1 MIVILERGN
10 LLMETSWTQ
19 NVSPWIRIDL
29 KEWEPLING
38 YTPVLY
44 RKKSFLFHE
53 EDPSSFV
60 YIIKSGRV
68 RLTSFRSDG
77 SEKQFFIAEE
87 GCICGEG
94 GCLMRHP
101 HESSAVAIV
110 DTEVY
115 RISSQELELAM
126 KQDWHLTNL
135 IMQVFCRKNSI
146 LANMVLEL
154 SFTQSL
160 QRIAQLLINLTRQ
173 YGTKEESGCR
183 INIRFTHQ
191 DVASMI
197 NTSRVTVSNIFTI
210 FYERGLLKKEG
221 GCFILCNPEAM
232 EAIATGKSTLEG
244 L

>member
-1 MIVILERGN
+1 M
-10 LLMETSWTQ
+10 MDTSWTQ
-19 NVSPWIRIDL
+19 NVSPWIRVDL
-29 KEWEPLING
+29 KKWEPLISG
-38 YTPVLY
+38 HVPVLY

-53 EDPSSFV
+53 EDPSAFV

-87 GCICGEG
+87 GCICGEH
-94 GCLMRHP
+94 GCLMHHP
-101 HESSAVAIV
+101 HQSSAVAIV
-110 DTEVY
+110 NTEVY
-115 RISSQELELAM
+115 RISARELEQAM
-126 KQDWHLTNL
+126 QRDWQLTSL
-135 IMQVFCRKNSI
+135 MMQVFCRKNAI
-146 LANMVLEL
+146 LTNMVLEL
-154 SFTQSL
+154 SFTQSI
-160 QRIAQLLINLTRQ
+160 QRIAQLLMNLTRQ
-173 YGTKEESGCR
+173 YGVKEEGGCR

-221 GCFILCNPEAM
+221 GCFILCDPDAM
-232 EAIATGKSTLEG
+232 EAIASGKGSLEE

>member
-1 MIVILERGN
+1 
-10 LLMETSWTQ
+10 METFWTQ

-38 YTPVLY
+38 HTPVLY

-53 EDPSSFV
+53 EDPSAFV
-60 YIIKSGRV
+60 YIIKKGRV

-87 GCICGEG
+87 GCICGEH
-94 GCLMRHP
+94 GCLMHHP
-101 HESSAVAIV
+101 HQSSAVAIV
-110 DTEVY
+110 DAEIY
-115 RISSQELELAM
+115 RISTQELEQAMQQNWQLAS
-126 KQDWHLTNL
+126 L
-135 IMQVFCRKNSI
+135 IMQVLCRKNSI
-146 LANMVLEL
+146 LTNMVLEL
-154 SFTQSL
+154 SFTQSI

-173 YGTKEESGCR
+173 YGVEEKSGCR

-221 GCFILCNPEAM
+221 GCFILCDPEAM
-232 EAIATGKSTLEG
+232 EAIASGKSTLEE